1 MEPVDL
7 EHHEIEIV
15 ERARQPGLQL
25 ASRQRHETARDR
37 RLRGCVTRC
46 RRQIAARIVRQAHRA
61 GILAGRD
68 VDHHQIHRPGLQEF
82 GFRQQL
88 PTRQAR
94 LPTREVPH
102 PRALDLHFAAVV
114 GDLAPGRAPSMAL
127 ALARAGVART
137 AQGFRVR
144 RHHLVQRL
152 EARQKAEA
160 IDAHA
165 QIVEGLRHR
174 WQEPTGWFRGTVV
187 ACSLGHG
194 VVLLDGIST
203 QSLAAPGGRRLLQL
217 FNRARD
223 IPNLGTAT
231 AFLPNHEQWPAS
243 GLACPWSGRCGDQ
256 KTHRHSGLCA
266 SR

>member
-37 RLRGCVTRC
+37 RLRGCVTRWVIINAG
-46 RRQIAARIVRQAHRA
+46 RSPPASSGRQHRA

-88 PTRQAR
+88 PTRQAH
-94 LPTREVPH
+94 LPSREVPH
-102 PRALDLHFAAVV
+102 LRALDLHFAAVV

-127 ALARAGVART
+127 ALARTGVAQT
-137 AQGFRVR
+137 AQVFRRSR

-152 EARQKAEA
+152 EAGQKAEA

-174 WQEPTGWFRGTVV
+174 WQEPTGWFRSTVHCE
-187 ACSLGHG
+187 CSLDHG
-194 VVLLDGIST
+194 VVHT
-203 QSLAAPGGRRLLQL
+203 
-217 FNRARD
+217 
-223 IPNLGTAT
+223 
-231 AFLPNHEQWPAS
+231 
-243 GLACPWSGRCGDQ
+243 
-256 KTHRHSGLCA
+256 
-266 SR
+266 